1 MQNDNLFLN
10 ACIFFD
16 VSLFNVTFPTATKFE
31 SVHKNSIFS
40 AYLIQIWHFK

>member
-16 VSLFNVTFPTATKFE
+16 VSLFNVIFPTGNK
-31 SVHKNSIFS
+31 I
-40 AYLIQIWHFK
+40 